1 MTLFPFE
8 LSLHPI
14 LGVTPPQDS
23 PSPRRRVPAKFQVS
37 PRGFF
42 PDFPALLEKG
52 VVFKRMKGK
61 GTLKENLGCCF
72 CFVFEILPRIY
83 MIIRMDIYIEEYMA
97 EDFVISIILQ
107 MSFCLLKGDNIDNWW
122 VLVEENLLVESVS
135 TVPCFFFKFISL
147 ETMCFFWVPER
158 SWGRGWTWWTS
169 RLESSSI
176 FRWQHVSFRG
186 CSCWFWLW
194 CNIRLQQ

>member
-14 LGVTPPQDS
+14 LDHPPELSTLSLPTPS
-23 PSPRRRVPAKFQVS
+23 RRTAQARDGEFLQSFRCQK
-37 PRGFF
+37 G
-42 PDFPALLEKG
+42 DFPRFPAFTKR

-107 MSFCLLKGDNIDNWW
+107 MSFCLLKGDNIDN
-122 VLVEENLLVESVS
+122 
-135 TVPCFFFKFISL
+135 
-147 ETMCFFWVPER
+147 
-158 SWGRGWTWWTS
+158 
-169 RLESSSI
+169 
-176 FRWQHVSFRG
+176 
-186 CSCWFWLW
+186 
-194 CNIRLQQ
+194 

>member
-107 MSFCLLKGDNIDNWW
+107 MSFCLLKGDNIDN
-122 VLVEENLLVESVS
+122 
-135 TVPCFFFKFISL
+135 
-147 ETMCFFWVPER
+147 
-158 SWGRGWTWWTS
+158 
-169 RLESSSI
+169 
-176 FRWQHVSFRG
+176 
-186 CSCWFWLW
+186 
-194 CNIRLQQ
+194 